1 MVASHLFSNVVY
13 FYSDKEMV
21 VTEPPYDYFNSWLRL
36 LIVQSLG
43 ASALLL
49 W

>member
-1 MVASHLFSNVVY
+1 MVVSHLFSKIVY
-13 FYSDKEMV
+13 FHSDKEMV
-21 VTEPPYDYFNSWLRL
+21 VTEPPYDYFSSWLRL